1 MDGDSN
7 RATGDAKRPLNKEL
21 LLRRRS
27 SQPTDQLAL
36 EEVRKLLGPSYAL
49 EGEDQKGYEELL
61 RRVGY
66 AVQSYDIIDWLLVK
80 DVVDLTTQ
88 VHRLRHHRERIL
100 QLARGKAMANILD
113 ELEILEEEEEESIQE
128 SIWERRDRMKRLA
141 LEWLSGN
148 DEATK
153 YVLGLL
159 EGAGLSARDVI
170 EQATLDQATELDR
183 IDDRIGSYERR
194 RDSLLQQIERRHAGV
209 GRLVSR
215 ATEEVIEAEFQELAP
230 DTDQKT
236 DAPKLA

>member
-1 MDGDSN
+1 MNGDSN
-7 RATGDAKRPLNKEL
+7 GAAGEAKRLH
-21 LLRRRS
+21 RRS
-27 SQPTDQLAL
+27 GQPSDQVAL

-49 EGEDQKGYEELL
+49 EGEDQRGYEELL

-80 DVVDLTTQ
+80 DVVDLTGQ
-88 VHRLRHHRERIL
+88 VRRLRHHRERIL

-113 ELEILEEEEEESIQE
+113 ELETLEEEEEESIRE

-153 YVLGLL
+153 YVFGLL
-159 EGAGLSARDVI
+159 EGAGLSAGDVI
-170 EQATLDQATELDR
+170 EQATLDRAPELDR

-215 ATEEVIEAEFQELAP
+215 ATEEVIEAEFEEVAP
-230 DTDQKT
+230 GAADQKT